1 MKITDID
8 KLKRSTDNQN
18 LFDLT
23 TATFKFSWV
32 DAQYTQYKVKKGE
45 EMRIDLICNSIYGNV
60 DNIDILLN
68 VNNIS
73 NPLNIKEGSTIL
85 YPDIS
90 QLENLRPRE
99 VSTEDK
105 QKLLS
110 NKDKA
115 TKVDPSRQAYVE
127 QNYNLP
133 PTVMDM
139 PTEQIKVASGNVT
152 VGTGLFNK

>member
-23 TATFKFSWV
+23 AVTFKFSWV

>member
-8 KLKRSTDNQN
+8 KLKRDPENSN
-18 LFDLT
+18 LVDLT
-23 TATFKFSWV
+23 KVTFKFSWV
-32 DAQYTQYKVKKGE
+32 DAQYTQYRVKKGE

-90 QLENLRPRE
+90 QLDNLRPRE

>member
-32 DAQYTQYKVKKGE
+32 DAKYTQYKVKKGE

>member
-73 NPLNIKEGSTIL
+73 NPLNQSPSIL
-85 YPDIS
+85 L
-90 QLENLRPRE
+90 QMN
-99 VSTEDK
+99 
-105 QKLLS
+105 
-110 NKDKA
+110 
-115 TKVDPSRQAYVE
+115 
-127 QNYNLP
+127 
-133 PTVMDM
+133 
-139 PTEQIKVASGNVT
+139 
-152 VGTGLFNK
+152 

>member
-23 TATFKFSWV
+23 TVTFKFSWV

-60 DNIDILLN
+60 DKIDILLN

>member
-1 MKITDID
+1 V
-8 KLKRSTDNQN
+8 NQI
-18 LFDLT
+18 
-23 TATFKFSWV
+23 A
-32 DAQYTQYKVKKGE
+32 
-45 EMRIDLICNSIYGNV
+45 
-60 DNIDILLN
+60 
-68 VNNIS
+68 
-73 NPLNIKEGSTIL
+73 
-85 YPDIS
+85 
-90 QLENLRPRE
+90 NLRPKE
-99 VSTEDK
+99 VSTENK

>member
-8 KLKRSTDNQN
+8 KLKRSSDNQN

-23 TATFKFSWV
+23 KATFKFSWV

-90 QLENLRPRE
+90 QLDNLRPRE

-110 NKDKA
+110 NKDKS
-115 TKVDPSRQAYVE
+115 TKVDSSRQAYVE
-127 QNYNLP
+127 ANYNLP